1 MSNKNAIWGVIGMAV
16 IWMSINTHMVLSV
29 KDQNKVTD
37 AEIDVVVSQMIERLE
52 SLESYTDDS
61 DEMEYNTDSG
71 YMTFQEAF
79 YMNRTEYGPGYVF
92 QWEGSDY
99 TTYFKEELEIIQSSE
114 TVGQITYRNMSN
126 YNGAW
131 VLNSSDVD
139 DYCTSNYHDEC
150 GVCDGTGARTWYA
163 DRDNDGYGDSSTFI
177 SSCNEPDTGYKSAM
191 LD

>member
-79 YMNRTEYGPGYVF
+79 YKK
-92 QWEGSDY
+92 D
-99 TTYFKEELEIIQSSE
+99 L
-114 TVGQITYRNMSN
+114 
-126 YNGAW
+126 
-131 VLNSSDVD
+131 
-139 DYCTSNYHDEC
+139 HD
-150 GVCDGTGARTWYA
+150 
-163 DRDNDGYGDSSTFI
+163 
-177 SSCNEPDTGYKSAM
+177 
-191 LD
+191 